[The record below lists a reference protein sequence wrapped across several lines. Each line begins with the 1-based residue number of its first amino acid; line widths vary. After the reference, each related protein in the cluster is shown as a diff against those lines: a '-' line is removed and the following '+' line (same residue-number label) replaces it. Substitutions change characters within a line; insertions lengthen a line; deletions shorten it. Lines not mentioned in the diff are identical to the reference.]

1 MGKDKPKRP
10 EKPEAKS
17 TPLDGLSTEQM
28 IAMLKP
34 IQHERAST
42 LSAKLTE
49 AAGKIGEIADV
60 LQSRSGANLKWS
72 GAGFESFIEWSSATA
87 KATRHL
93 SEYAKVAAECLAI
106 SSDAMALAR
115 NGVDD
120 IATTSASAKADYE
133 TAKKTLNAARHDPGA
148 GKTEVKDATDE
159 MNAAATL
166 RERARVEAMMKLRS
180 LGQTYTFEGAR
191 VNSVERP
198 VFPPPA
204 GYLGQD
210 WVDSQAYIQMPGSS
224 PRAVKSSMT
233 GTYQTGDVIGGRTDS
248 TDDTRTVRGSD
259 GRTIGSVDPVG
270 PARPDPT
277 RVVPEL
283 PADMGID
290 SVITRPDAPT
300 VPTTPLPVRP
310 EGPSHPSGNQ
320 FVPPTFT
327 NGPVGLPAPL
337 PPTSGTA
344 KGLPPLRPGPL
355 GPGGTLPRL
364 PQEHGIVGGRP
375 VPPTTGGR
383 NATGIPR
390 STVIGGEQPYG
401 RGGAG
406 GVPGPHTGGGS
417 GAGNGTAAG
426 RRLAS
431 EQGGV
436 VGGRPQQRG
445 QAGGRPF
452 TPGGSGLV
460 RGGQGQPGTGTGPV
474 VGRPAAG
481 GTGDD
486 GRDERRARRP
496 DYLVE
501 DEETWQQQN
510 KKRPIVPPV
519 VD

>member
-1 MGKDKPKRP
+1 MGKDKPK
-10 EKPEAKS
+10 KPEAKS

-28 IAMLKP
+28 LAMLKP

-42 LSAKLTE
+42 LAVKLAE
-49 AAGKIGEIADV
+49 AAGKIAEIADV
-60 LQSRSGANLKWS
+60 LDRRAGANLQWS

-93 SEYAKVAAECLAI
+93 SEYAKEAGKCLAI

-115 NGVDD
+115 SGVDD

-133 TAKKTLNAARHDPGA
+133 TAQKTLNAARHDPGA

-166 RERARVEAMMKLRS
+166 RERTRIEAMMKLRS
-180 LGQTYTFEGAR
+180 LGQTYTFEGTR
-191 VNSVERP
+191 VNNIERP

-204 GYLGQD
+204 GYLGD
-210 WVDSQAYIQMPGSS
+210 EWKKSAEYLQMPGSS
-224 PRAVKSSMT
+224 PRTGKSSTT
-233 GTYQTGDVIGGRTDS
+233 GTYQTGDVIGGRVDS
-248 TDDTRTVRGSD
+248 ADDTRTVRGSD

-270 PARPDPT
+270 PPRPDPT
-277 RVVPEL
+277 RVLPEL

-290 SVITRPDAPT
+290 AVITRPDAPT
-300 VPTTPLPVRP
+300 VPSTPLPVKP
-310 EGPSHPSGNQ
+310 EGPTHPGGNQ
-320 FVPPTFT
+320 FIPPTFT
-327 NGPVGLPAPL
+327 NGPVGVPAPL
-337 PPTSGTA
+337 PPTTGTA

-390 STVIGGEQPYG
+390 STVIGGEQTYG
-401 RGGAG
+401 RPVSGGAP
-406 GVPGPHTGGGS
+406 VPHTGGGVS
-417 GAGNGTAAG
+417 GGGNGTAAG

-452 TPGGSGLV
+452 TPGGSGLI
-460 RGGQGQPGTGTGPV
+460 RGGQGQPGAGAGPV
-474 VGRPAAG
+474 VGRPAVG
-481 GTGDD
+481 GTGEDH
-486 GRDERRARRP
+486 RDERRTRRP

-501 DEETWQQQN
+501 DEETWQQHN
-510 KKRPIVPPV
+510 PKRPIVPPV